1 MQSFYLPDNP
11 FIKLREADGRTVNRH
26 WRQTL
31 HSLVETYTLD
41 KWGDTP
47 LNKLNFIE
55 VKEWLLTVKSKK
67 TGKPLHN
74 QSRNHILYG
83 CFRVPLRY
91 ARMKGIIAVNPFG
104 DIEPFSASVDRR
116 TRDVF
121 TRDELERL
129 FPQDLLS
136 VWISEK
142 WATIFLILT
151 TTGIREGE
159 LRALQWKHFH
169 PEDNYLHVERA
180 VKSDGTIGPLK
191 KRKTGDS
198 RPVPLIPVAV
208 AALKGWHKLA
218 PFKDAED
225 LIFPGDYNHQRP
237 LVATYFPRRL
247 QMACKNASVNMDG
260 RNLNVHSLRH
270 TYITMVDSSEAR
282 QAVQALA
289 GHRDAR
295 ITAGYSHPTI
305 EDQKRLL
312 EPARP
317 VIEKVFD
324 FLLAQ

>member
-1 MQSFYLPDNP
+1 M
-11 FIKLREADGRTVNRH
+11 VNRR
-26 WRQTL
+26 WRKTL
-31 HSLVETYTLD
+31 ASLIETYCLD
-41 KWGDTP
+41 KWADTP
-47 LNKLNFIE
+47 LDKLNFIE
-55 VKEWLLTVKSKK
+55 VKEWLLTIKSKK

-91 ARMKGIIAVNPFG
+91 VRMKGIIEVNPFG
-104 DIEPFSASVDRR
+104 EIEPFSASVDRR

-129 FPQDLLS
+129 FPQNLRS
-136 VWISEK
+136 VWKSEK
-142 WATIFLILT
+142 WATIFLVLT

-169 PEDNYLHVERA
+169 PEDGYLHIERA
-180 VKSDGTIGPLK
+180 VKSDRTIGPLK
-191 KRKTGDS
+191 KRKTGDC
-198 RPVPLIPVAV
+198 RPVPLIPIAV
-208 AALKGWHKLA
+208 AALEGWHKIT
-218 PFKDAED
+218 PFKDAEC
-225 LIFPGDYNHQRP
+225 LIFPGEYKHEKP

-247 QMACKNASVNMDG
+247 AMACKAAKVDMSG

-270 TYITMVDSSEAR
+270 TYETLLDSSAAR

-295 ITAGYSHPTI
+295 ITAGYSHRTI
-305 EDQKRLL
+305 DDQKKLL
-312 EPARP
+312 EPSRP

-324 FLLAQ
+324 FLLTHKGLE